1 MDQSCDAGNN
11 TMTKQTDR
19 YYKET
24 TSALKFSLLRHS
36 LAGKNKKR
44 QSEEKRRKKKESKKE
59 TPSNTFGILMPVY
72 GIVAEEEASSSSA
85 LSQSRNENSNK
96 NNNNTRQQTRW
107 SISAKWKWV
116 AITIFQ
122 SALFLCR
129 LLYLSSPLAVLVV
142 HFIACLMFPSCA
154 VQLSLVRLF
163 T

>member
-19 YYKET
+19 YYKKT
-24 TSALKFSLLRHS
+24 ASALKFSLLRHS
-36 LAGKNKKR
+36 LAGKNKKKTKPR
-44 QSEEKRRKKKESKKE
+44 EEKKKKESKKE
-59 TPSNTFGILMPVY
+59 NPSNTFGILMPVY
-72 GIVAEEEASSSSA
+72 GIVAEDEEASSSS
-85 LSQSRNENSNK
+85 LSQSRNENNN

-142 HFIACLMFPSCA
+142 LFIACLMFPPCA

>member
-1 MDQSCDAGNN
+1 
-11 TMTKQTDR
+11 MTKQTDR